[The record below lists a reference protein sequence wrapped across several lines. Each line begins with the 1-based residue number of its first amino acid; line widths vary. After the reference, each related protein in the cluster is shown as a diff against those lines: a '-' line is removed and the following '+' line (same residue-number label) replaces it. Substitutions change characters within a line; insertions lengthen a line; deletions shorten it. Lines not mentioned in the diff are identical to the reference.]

1 MQVTLRQLD
10 KLNGLLDGA
19 LKANLNEIRS
29 VELGVAKPE
38 AYREQACQ
46 EAIKNAVS
54 QAQSLAKGFGVVL
67 GPVYSIQYHVS
78 NYQPAPVSRMYMAA
92 DSMPKASAAQTYEQ
106 QTIQFDDQV
115 DVVFSLNK

>member
-1 MQVTLRQLD
+1 MTLRQLD

-29 VELGVAKPE
+29 VELGVAKPDN
-38 AYREQACQ
+38 YREQARQ
-46 EAIKNAVS
+46 EAIKNAVN
-54 QAQSLAKGFGVVL
+54 QAQSLAKGFGVTL
-67 GPVYSIQYHVS
+67 GPVYSIRYHVS

-92 DSMPKASAAQTYEQ
+92 DSMPKTSAAQTYEQ

>member
-38 AYREQACQ
+38 
-46 EAIKNAVS
+46 AVS

-92 DSMPKASAAQTYEQ
+92 DSMPKTSAAQTYEQ